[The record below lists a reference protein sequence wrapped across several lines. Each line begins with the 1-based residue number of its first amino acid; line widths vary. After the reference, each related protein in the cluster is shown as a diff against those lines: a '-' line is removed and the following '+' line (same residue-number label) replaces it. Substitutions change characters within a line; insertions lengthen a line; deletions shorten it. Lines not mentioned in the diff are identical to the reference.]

1 VDQPNPLR
9 LAQSA
14 IDQGYRLFVHDEIG
28 STNDEAMALARAGD
42 PGRAWLI
49 AKTQTKGRGRRG
61 RQWAS
66 PPGNLYA
73 SLLLVDEVPAFLA
86 PQLGFVAGTALA
98 RALRECIGDD
108 MRLRLKWPNDILFDS
123 AKLAGIL
130 LESCQ
135 LGDGRFIC
143 IIGIGVNCVASPSN
157 LPYRATA
164 LTETGA
170 LRFSAQ
176 DVFLHLSGMLA
187 AALDVF
193 ARGVGFGAIRDEWLS
208 FAAGLGGPV
217 KVDTPSGSIAGI
229 FRTIDETGRLVVES
243 GDAHRTIE
251 AGDVWLAE
259 PAEGSVGCNRAAG

>member
-1 VDQPNPLR
+1 MDQPNPFR
-9 LAQSA
+9 FTQS
-14 IDQGYRLFVHDEIG
+14 IVDQGYRLFVYDEIG
-28 STNDEAMALARAGD
+28 STNDEAMALAQAGD

-49 AKTQTKGRGRRG
+49 ARTQTKGRGRRG

-66 PPGNLYA
+66 LPGNLYA
-73 SLLLVDEVPAFLA
+73 SLLLVDEVPAVLA
-86 PQLGFVAGTALA
+86 PQLGFVAGSALA

-108 MRLRLKWPNDILFDS
+108 MRLRLKWPNDILFDG

-143 IIGIGVNCVASPSN
+143 IMGIGVNCVARPSD

-164 LTETGA
+164 LNETGA

-176 DVFLHLSGMLA
+176 DVFLHLSGTLA
-187 AALDVF
+187 TALDVF
-193 ARGVGFGAIRDEWLS
+193 ARGAGFDAIREEWLG

-217 KVDTPSGSIAGI
+217 KVDTPLGSIAGI
-229 FRTIDETGRLVVES
+229 FRTIDETGRLIVEC
-243 GDAHRTIE
+243 GDARRIVN

-259 PAEGSVGCNRAAG
+259 PAEGSVG